1 MINKKSDKKK
11 VRIINTSGSVKF
23 IDIDGKKETDDI
35 ITLGVNGSEIFEV
48 TPTRLNEMK
57 IEFRGILVI
66 KEV

>member
-35 ITLGVNGSEIFEV
+35 ITLGINGSEIIEV
-48 TPTRLNEMK
+48 TPARLNEMK

>member
-35 ITLGVNGSEIFEV
+35 ITLGVNGSEIIEV